1 MNITPFLLLA
11 GFLFSLGLIGA
22 LTRKSAILVFLSVEL
37 MLNSGNL
44 VFLTFAR
51 AFQDTRGAI
60 MVLFILA
67 LSAAEAAVG
76 TAIIVSFIRKRGTG
90 EIDSA
95 NLMRW

>member
-1 MNITPFLLLA
+1 MNITPYLLLA

-22 LTRKSAILVFLSVEL
+22 LTRRSAILVFLSVEL

-44 VFLTFAR
+44 VFLVFAR
-51 AFQDTRGAI
+51 AFQDPRGAV
-60 MVLFILA
+60 MVLFVLA

-76 TAIIVSFIRKRGTG
+76 TAIIVAFIRKRGTA
-90 EIDSA
+90 EIDAA

>member
-1 MNITPFLLLA
+1 MNTTPLLLLA

-44 VFLTFAR
+44 VLLTFAR
-51 AFQDTRGAI
+51 AFQDVQGAV

-67 LSAAEAAVG
+67 LSAGEAAAG
-76 TAIIVSFIRKRGTG
+76 TAIVLSFVRKRGTG
-90 EIDSA
+90 EIDAA